1 MSKKSSK
8 SPSGEGR
15 DQPDHLRQE
24 NITEEDIKTNSS
36 DFQPQGTRRGTQEN
50 LSNRGY
56 DEDQPGEPIRSSGS
70 LKKEDQQAP
79 AGEPEKS
86 ELKENL

>member
-15 DQPDHLRQE
+15 DQPEHLRQE
-24 NITEEDIKTNSS
+24 NVSEEDIKKNSGS
-36 DFQPQGTRRGTQEN
+36 FQPRDTRMGKQEN

-56 DEDQPGEPIRSSGS
+56 HEDQPGEPIRSSGS

-79 AGEPEKS
+79 AGEPDES
-86 ELKENL
+86 ELKDNS

>member
-24 NITEEDIKTNSS
+24 NITEEDINDNSGNY
-36 DFQPQGTRRGTQEN
+36 QPHDTRMGKQEN

-70 LKKEDQQAP
+70 LKEEDQQAP
-79 AGEPEKS
+79 AGEPEAS
-86 ELKENL
+86 ELKDNL